1 MLPPVKTGLCA
12 GLGTAAAAALAAG
25 GWFYASLAP
34 GSRIFGRAITAPAR
48 PQELA
53 LTFDDGPNPAWTPRL
68 LDLLAQH
75 DVRATFFMIGRHA
88 QAEPDLARRIAA
100 AGHVVGNHSWN
111 HPNLARTSLV
121 RMREELRRT
130 QETLEQI
137 IGAQVLYFRP
147 PYGARRPVVFRVAR
161 ELGLEPVL
169 WNAMTTD
176 WKEPSGERIAAR
188 LALKIDRLTQRG
200 FAANIVLHD
209 GNHQE
214 KCGNRGPSI
223 LAAALLLNKYQ
234 GTHHFVALD
243 NWAAGSS

>member
-1 MLPPVKTGLCA
+1 MLPSVKTGLCA
-12 GLGTAAAAALAAG
+12 GLGTAAAAAFAAG

-48 PQELA
+48 PRELA

-75 DVRATFFMIGRHA
+75 GVRATFFLIGRHA
-88 QAEPDLARRIAA
+88 QGDAELARRIAA

-111 HPNLARTSLV
+111 HPNLARTSTIRV
-121 RMREELRRT
+121 REELKRT
-130 QETLEQI
+130 QDTLEQI

-147 PYGARRPVVFRVAR
+147 PYGARRPAVFRVAR

-176 WKEPSGERIAAR
+176 WKEPSAERIAAR
-188 LALKIDRLTQRG
+188 LIAKIDRLDRLG
-200 FAANIVLHD
+200 FAANVVLHD
-209 GNHQE
+209 GNHLE
-214 KCGNRGPSI
+214 MRGDRGPSI
-223 LAAALLLNKYQ
+223 AAAASLLKKYQ
-234 GTHHFVALD
+234 GTHRFVALD